1 MADIKSKE
9 ARSYNMSR
17 VRSKD
22 TGPEVYLRKK
32 LFAKGYRYRK
42 YTSDLPGHPD
52 LWLAKYHAVIFIHG
66 CFWHRHQ
73 GCRMAT
79 TPSSNTEYWDAKF
92 IRNMRRDQ
100 EVKNQLSMKH
110 IRQLVIWECTV
121 RKMMK
126 SSEQESLNLEK
137 IDDFLKSKTLY
148 AEI

>member
-22 TGPEVYLRKK
+22 TEPEVYLRKK
-32 LFAKGYRYRK
+32 LFARGYRYRK
-42 YTSDLPGHPD
+42 YASDLPGHPD
-52 LWLAKYHAVIFIHG
+52 LWFSKYNAVVFIHG

-73 GCRMAT
+73 DCPKAT

-110 IRQLVIWECTV
+110 IRQLVIWECVV

-126 SSEQESLNLEK
+126 SPEAEALYLKQVE
-137 IDDFLKSKTLY
+137 DFLKSETGF